1 MAIETT
7 TTEAQAPILISQGA
21 EALLY
26 LAPYLTPNT
35 PSITKHRPPKPYR
48 HPTLDARLTKHRV
61 LSESRLLIRANGIKG
76 VRAPI
81 VYYVDPTG
89 GKIVMEYIDGCSVRD
104 VLIGVLKAH
113 GGSMPEGEELSTHVK
128 VLMAK
133 IGRLLGVMHKN
144 EVVHGDL
151 TTSNLMLRDTSKDL
165 APGGVQ
171 GTLLAGV
178 TLGKPMEG
186 ECLEKLTKRV
196 WSTDELEELLVKGE
210 LVVIDF
216 GLGSVSTQEEDKAV
230 DLYVLERA
238 FISTHP
244 KAEGLFEEVLKAYSE
259 TSKGARIVLKRLDEV
274 RLRGRK
280 KSMVG

>member
-1 MAIETT
+1 MTT
-7 TTEAQAPILISQGA
+7 TTEPQPPILISQGA

-26 LAPYLTPNT
+26 LSPYLTPQT
-35 PSITKHRPPKPYR
+35 ASITKYRPPKPYR

-61 LSESRLLIRANGIKG
+61 LLESRLLIRVNGIKG
-76 VRAPI
+76 VRAPR
-81 VYYVDPTG
+81 VYYVDPAG

-113 GGSMPEGEELSTHVK
+113 GGAMPEGEQLSTEVK
-128 VLMAK
+128 GLMAK
-133 IGRLLGVMHKN
+133 IGRMLGAMHKN

-151 TTSNLMLRDTSKDL
+151 TTSNIMLRDTSKDK
-165 APGGVQ
+165 GG
-171 GTLLAGV
+171 
-178 TLGKPMEG
+178 
-186 ECLEKLTKRV
+186 
-196 WSTDELEELLVKGE
+196 GE

-244 KAEGLFEEVLKAYSE
+244 KAEGLFDEVLKAYAE